1 MLQIARLTDYSL
13 VLLTQLA
20 GREQDEL
27 VSCSTLAEETHIP
40 LPTVRKILKQLNNED
55 LVDSKRG
62 AHGGYHLARGP
73 EEITIR
79 QVITAMEGP
88 VAITVCSEGPGE
100 CELEPMCG
108 VSNNWQRINEA
119 ILGTLDG
126 ITVADMI
133 GPLPESKLQE
143 AQSQVQIQPSS

>member
-20 GREQDEL
+20 GRQQDEL
-27 VSCSTLAEETHIP
+27 VSCSTLADETHIP

-62 AHGGYHLARGP
+62 AHGGYLLARGP

-100 CELEPMCG
+100 CELEPLCG

>member
-13 VLLTQLA
+13 VLLTHLA
-20 GREQDEL
+20 RRGQDEL
-27 VSCSTLAEETHIP
+27 VSCSTLADESHIP
-40 LPTVRKILKQLNNED
+40 LPTVRKVLKQLNNED

-62 AHGGYHLARGP
+62 AHGGYQLALDP
-73 EEITIR
+73 ADITIR

-88 VAITVCSEGPGE
+88 VAITVCSEGPGQ

-126 ITVADMI
+126 ITLADMI
-133 GPLPESKLQE
+133 GPLSEAKLRE